1 MSSKKTVRKDNVFDS
16 VQGANIERNTFDLS
30 HDKKLTMQMGRL
42 TPVSCIE
49 ALPGDTFDLSY
60 VNFLRFAPLIA
71 PVMHRVKCTTDYFF
85 VPARIL
91 WDGFESFITGV
102 GTPPVA
108 PFITL
113 GTVSDLDK
121 GSLGDYLG
129 IPPGDYQNNE
139 VRISALQVAAY
150 YKIYDD
156 WYRAQDIIPEKS
168 IPLVPGDNTG
178 DYWGLLNSKPLKR
191 AWERD
196 YFTSALPTTQQG
208 AEVNLPLVVGND
220 IPVELIDTGHNTS
233 GFVDGNE
240 VDGDVGN
247 VRILGGPVPFARS
260 VVDQSGDPMRYDPRG
275 SLVVDVAADAAT
287 INDLREAFSLQAFLE
302 RTLRGGQ
309 RYIEQMWSH
318 FRTKSSDARLQRP
331 EFLGRSVQNMTISEV
346 LATAQDSGDG
356 IAIGTMAGHGISVG
370 GDNSIRYTCEEHGF
384 IIGIMS
390 VVPETAYQDGINRQF
405 TRFDRFDYA
414 WPSFAHLGERPIL
427 QKEILAHDYPAAVD
441 LDAVFGYVP
450 QYSEYRYHPSMV
462 AGDFRDTLNFWTLG
476 RIMDPDNPPALNEE
490 FIECSPSRRI
500 FAVTSEADDNIFGQI
515 LNNIKVTR
523 ALPRYGVPSVLD

>member
-16 VQGANIERNTFDLS
+16 VQSASIERNTFDLS
-30 HDKKLTMQMGRL
+30 HDKKLTLQMGRL

-49 ALPGDTFDLSY
+49 CLPGDSFDISY

-85 VPARIL
+85 VPSRII

-102 GTPPVA
+102 GTPPQM

-113 GTVSDLDK
+113 GTVDPLSK

-129 IPPGDYQNNE
+129 IPPGDYSNNE

-150 YKIYDD
+150 YKIYDE
-156 WYRAQDIIPEKS
+156 WYRAQDIIPEKFT
-168 IPLVPGDNTG
+168 PLVPGDNTG
-178 DYWGLLNSKPLKR
+178 DYWGLINSRPLRR

-208 AEVNLPLVVGND
+208 AEVDLPLVVGND
-220 IPVELIDTGHNTS
+220 IPVELINTPHNTTGWVTGAGAAS
-233 GFVDGNE
+233 ANGNIRVDP
-240 VDGDVGN
+240 
-247 VRILGGPVPFARS
+247 GPVPFVNSTADNAG
-260 VVDQSGDPMRYDPRG
+260 VDVRFDPRG
-275 SLVVDVAADAAT
+275 SLVVDIAADAAT

-309 RYIEQMWSH
+309 RYIEQMFSH
-318 FRTKSSDARLQRP
+318 FRQKSSDARLQRP
-331 EFLGRSVQNMTISEV
+331 EFLGRNVQNMTISEV

-356 IAIGTMAGHGISVG
+356 IAVGTMAGHGISVG
-370 GDNSIRYTCEEHGF
+370 GDSSIRYTCEEHGY

-390 VVPETAYQDGINRQF
+390 VVPETAYQDGISRDF

-414 WPSFAHLGERPIL
+414 WPSFAHLGERAIT
-427 QKEILAHDYPAAVD
+427 QKEILAHSYPVAVD
-441 LDAVFGYVP
+441 LDAPFGYVP
-450 QYSEYRYHPSMV
+450 QYSEYRYHPSQV
-462 AGDFRDTLNFWTLG
+462 AGDFRDTLDFWTLG
-476 RIMDPDNPPALNEE
+476 RRMDPDNPPALNEE
-490 FIECSPSRRI
+490 FIQCLPSNRI

-515 LNNIKVTR
+515 LNNIKVSR
-523 ALPRYGVPSVLD
+523 CLPRYGVPATLD